1 MMKNKC
7 LRLATPA
14 SLGVLAS
21 VFLLSSARGTMAQDQ
36 AESAEASTK
45 LSAKVVR
52 PTDANAAPS
61 QRQGFVGPVQP
72 PSRPGKA
79 PRSRAVTTAKPRK
92 RKAAGVPKATVVL
105 KPGEVPAIKF
115 DTPDYDFGRVQSGPD
130 IIHDFWF
137 TNTGT
142 GPLEILKV
150 KPG

>member
-1 MMKNKC
+1 MYM
-7 LRLATPA
+7 TPSYTIGSTCMPVDPGPA
-14 SLGVLAS
+14 GA
-21 VFLLSSARGTMAQDQ
+21 MAQDQ
-36 AESAEASTK
+36 AKAPKASTE
-45 LSAKVVR
+45 LSAKIVR
-52 PTDANAAPS
+52 PTDDKAAPS
-61 QRQGFVGPVQP
+61 QRQNFVGPVQP

-79 PRSRAVTTAKPRK
+79 PRSRAVPTAKPRK
-92 RKAAGVPKATVVL
+92 RRAASVPKPTVVL